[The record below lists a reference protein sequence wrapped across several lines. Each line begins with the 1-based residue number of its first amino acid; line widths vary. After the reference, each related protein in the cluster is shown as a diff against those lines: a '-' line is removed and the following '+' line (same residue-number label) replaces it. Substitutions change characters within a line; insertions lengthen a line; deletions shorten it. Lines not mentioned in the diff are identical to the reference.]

1 MPVPSSIS
9 DLSTNPLLNSP
20 AGTDPINT
28 TLDDYL
34 RAIQGIVKAQ
44 FAQGA
49 AVAVTGATITLPET
63 GSTFVVS
70 AASPQT
76 VTSISSNFTGR
87 QATLI
92 FADGNVTL
100 SNGTNLILGD
110 GANVTPAAGDTITFV
125 STGSGIWRS
134 QNSFVTILKNDGST
148 KVNVNV
154 N

>member
-20 AGTDPINT
+20 AGTDPINN

-34 RAIQGIVKAQ
+34 RATQAILKAQ

-49 AVAVTGATITLPET
+49 AIAVTGATITLPET

-76 VTSISSNFTGR
+76 VTSIASNFTGR
-87 QATLI
+87 VATLI
-92 FADGNVTL
+92 FADGNITL
-100 SNGTNLILGD
+100 TNGANLTLGD
-110 GANVTPAAGDTITFV
+110 GASYTPAAGDTLVIA
-125 STGSGIWRS
+125 STGSGIYRTVGS
-134 QNSFVTILKNDGST
+134 LLTILLNDGTT
-148 KVNVNV
+148 KVNINV